1 MRDDLKDLERDIKRM
16 EKFPT
21 TYLTGAVKKGAKL
34 ILMAT
39 RAAAPKGKTGNL
51 ASALILV
58 SEKSKTKGKRV
69 AQVTFDRAY
78 NEKLVKVSKDGKRS
92 YYPASQEYGFIMRN
106 GQKKEGKHFM
116 RNSMIQT
123 EGQFSD
129 TVINDMMKRIEKA
142 WAKKG

>member
-1 MRDDLKDLERDIKRM
+1 
-16 EKFPT
+16 
-21 TYLTGAVKKGAKL
+21 
-34 ILMAT
+34 MAT
-39 RAAAPKGKTGNL
+39 KAAAPKGKTENL
-51 ASALILV
+51 ASALIVV

-116 RNSMIQT
+116 RDSMIQT

-142 WAKKG
+142 WRGK